1 MTPEGVVGAV
11 FAGDDRTLLA
21 HLSDGSR
28 ALLPLGGSTMIPAK
42 GLEDA
47 RFVAGRS
54 RQPNSVF
61 VAPPA
66 VPLKVWRVNAASGV
80 RTLVKTLALPDMS
93 AINQIEIRHWSYDGP
108 YAYSYA
114 RELSQL
120 FIVSGVK

>member
-1 MTPEGVVGAV
+1 MSSSKDAVPEYEISMTPIL
-11 FAGDDRTLLA
+11 T
-21 HLSDGSR
+21 
-28 ALLPLGGSTMIPAK
+28 
-42 GLEDA
+42 
-47 RFVAGRS
+47 
-54 RQPNSVF
+54 NS
-61 VAPPA
+61 A

-93 AINQIEIRHWSYDGP
+93 AINQIEIRHWSDDGP